1 MEYSATKEDV
11 KVFVK
16 KIEKLAKDVQEKID
30 SNEDYLPMA
39 RELTKEQ
46 LTLIFTLGE
55 VYALEKTSKVTV
67 VKPTK
72 SFYNVRDKSGKFCK
86 KS

>member
-11 KVFVK
+11 KIFVK

-55 VYALEKTSKVTV
+55 VYALEKTKVTV